1 MLIIAPP
8 LHGQNQICHALLLF
22 GAKTNHF
29 DLTIR
34 INDQNFCYKIAYQ
47 EQTEIIINTLYLNY
61 GVNEGCHFKN
71 LRLCIKVGIATIKIP
86 NKNKNSVTIIAAL

>member
-1 MLIIAPP
+1 MQS
-8 LHGQNQICHALLLF
+8 QNLICHALRLF
-22 GAKTNHF
+22 GVKTSHF

-34 INDQNFCYKIAYQ
+34 INDQNFGYKIAYQ

-71 LRLCIKVGIATIKIP
+71 LRLCIKVDKATIKMP
-86 NKNKNSVTIIAAL
+86 NENKYSGTSTAAL